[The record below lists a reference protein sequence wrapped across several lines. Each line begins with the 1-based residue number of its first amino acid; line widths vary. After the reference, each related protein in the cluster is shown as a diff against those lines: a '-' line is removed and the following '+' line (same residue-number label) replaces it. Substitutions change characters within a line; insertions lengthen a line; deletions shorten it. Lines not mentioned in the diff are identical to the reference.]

1 MMEVT
6 HTTVV
11 RRRTAFAMSV
21 ALLGLLVP
29 GVTAS
34 WAQETPVPTGPQGQ
48 EKPVVLGRVE
58 VSGAERLTEASVR
71 GTTGLAAGDTI
82 DYRDIQQAI
91 RNLWSTGQFRD
102 VQVSARETA
111 DDPTAPVVLVLEVV
125 ERPYIAAVE
134 FRGLEHI
141 DGGTVRDTV
150 GLNAGGPLRLSD
162 VSETKAMVREL
173 LADEGIRLR
182 SIEHRLEQVDGQP
195 GENRLVFDIEEG
207 NRVAIADI
215 EFVGNEVFPDDRLEA
230 AINTKEEG
238 FLWFRSG
245 TLDDDRLRS
254 DLRESLPSFYG
265 SHGYLDF
272 TVVDDSVAVDPQTG
286 KARLVVQVRE
296 GTQYRL
302 ADFEVQG
309 NRRFAADR
317 LQAYFAED
325 QGGLLSRF
333 GIGGGGGSG
342 AAEGSVFDLAAFQAA
357 TEQVQQLYRN
367 NGYLMA
373 QVQPIIE
380 PVEGEDGNAT
390 VRVGWNIQEGRQAH
404 INRVDIVGNTYTHE
418 RVIRN
423 RIMVLPGAVYSD
435 DAIIQ
440 SMQNIMAL
448 GFFETPLPNP
458 RIEPTEDGNV
468 NITFEVK
475 ERQKIGR
482 AHV

>member
-309 NRRFAADR
+309 NRRFADR
-317 LQAYFAED
+317 K
-325 QGGLLSRF
+325 
-333 GIGGGGGSG
+333 
-342 AAEGSVFDLAAFQAA
+342 SV
-357 TEQVQQLYRN
+357 V
-367 NGYLMA
+367 
-373 QVQPIIE
+373 
-380 PVEGEDGNAT
+380 
-390 VRVGWNIQEGRQAH
+390 
-404 INRVDIVGNTYTHE
+404 
-418 RVIRN
+418 
-423 RIMVLPGAVYSD
+423 
-435 DAIIQ
+435 
-440 SMQNIMAL
+440 
-448 GFFETPLPNP
+448 
-458 RIEPTEDGNV
+458 
-468 NITFEVK
+468 
-475 ERQKIGR
+475 
-482 AHV
+482 